1 MSAKFNVR
9 EYFDEINSSLNNAYS
24 VAELARSK
32 GMDPEN
38 KVDIPLAKNMAER
51 VVALVSSS
59 EPKIAES
66 GIPSRIFELEEK
78 YGKLDWRVA
87 LTISLE
93 VAQENFCLFESK
105 TKAMETGIRIGL
117 AYLTLGIVASP
128 LEGFLELK
136 IKKTRTNKDYFCLM
150 YSGPIRSAGGTAGAV
165 SVLIADYIR
174 KSMGYEP
181 YDPGENE
188 INRMVTEL
196 YDYHERITNLQYL
209 PSEKEII
216 YLVSHLPVQID
227 GDSSE
232 DIEVSNYK
240 DLDRIEANK
249 IRSGP
254 CLVLGECIAQKSA
267 KLWPQIK
274 KWGKDF
280 GLEHWNFLQEFVSLQ
295 KESKT
300 KEKIVKKG
308 ILPNYTF
315 IQDLVAGRPVLTHPL
330 ATGGFRL
337 RYGRCRTSGY
347 SATAIHPATMSVLNK
362 YLAIG
367 TQLKVERPGKATA
380 ISSCDA
386 IDGPIVKLND
396 GSVVRVENEQK
407 GKEISGMINEI
418 LF

>member
-128 LEGFLELK
+128 LEGFVELK

-254 CLVLGECIAQKSA
+254 CLVLGECIAQKAS
-267 KLWPQIK
+267 KLWAQVS
-274 KWGKDF
+274 KWKSEFNLD
-280 GLEHWNFLQEFVSLQ
+280 HWGFMKEFVDIQ
-295 KESKT
+295 KNIKSKKKST
-300 KEKIVKKG
+300 DSKENLTPVFTYID
-308 ILPNYTF
+308 
-315 IQDLVAGRPVLTHPL
+315 DLVAGRPVLTHPL
-330 ATGGFRL
+330 RHGGFRL
-337 RYGRCRTSGY
+337 RYGRCRTTGY
-347 SATAIHPATMSVLNK
+347 SAAAIHPSTMHLLSK
-362 YLAIG
+362 YIAIG
-367 TQLKVERPGKATA
+367 TQLKVERPGKAVS
-380 ISSCDA
+380 IS
-386 IDGPIVKLND
+386 V
-396 GSVVRVENEQK
+396 
-407 GKEISGMINEI
+407 
-418 LF
+418 